1 MENKIKY
8 KPERC
13 EHCGQTTT
21 YLVPLDRGAAIIV
34 KALAAAIRRKGIN
47 CVHPGKEMEVPR
59 REWSYERA
67 VTEGVL
73 PSNFIDN
80 FSRVRFHGLIARV
93 KGEAGNWCLTSKGA
107 RFLRGEPVAR
117 YVIRSKAT
125 KHNLGYYEPETLTVT
140 VHELRKADELWQGI
154 NFDIV
159 EGRIVTEPVVAKK
172 EEAAKLF

>member
-1 MENKIKY
+1 MRIKY
-8 KPERC
+8 ERERC

-47 CVHPGKEMEVPR
+47 CIHPVKEMEVPR

-67 VTEGVL
+67 ITEGVL

-93 KGEAGNWCLTSKGA
+93 KGAAGNWCLTSKGV
-107 RFLRGEPVAR
+107 RFLKGEPMPR
-117 YVIRSKAT
+117 YVIRSKAA
-125 KHNLGYYEPETLTVT
+125 KRNLGYYEPGALTVT
-140 VHELRKADELWQGI
+140 IYELAKEGETWQGI

-159 EGRIVTEPVVAKK
+159 EGRIVTEPVVAQKQ
-172 EEAAKLF
+172 EAKLF